1 MLRGAE
7 KVNNALLQISAVAY
21 GGEAVGKLPSGKV
34 CFVPGGLPGDELE
47 VIAPESIGEKF
58 TVSVIYDEEGNER
71 EDARLIKQILRLPCP
86 IKLQKGDLLR
96 KRIEE

>member
-1 MLRGAE
+1 M
-7 KVNNALLQISAVAY
+7 
-21 GGEAVGKLPSGKV
+21 GKV
-34 CFVPGGLPGDELE
+34 LDYSDGPVTIEQRNNFKPGDELE